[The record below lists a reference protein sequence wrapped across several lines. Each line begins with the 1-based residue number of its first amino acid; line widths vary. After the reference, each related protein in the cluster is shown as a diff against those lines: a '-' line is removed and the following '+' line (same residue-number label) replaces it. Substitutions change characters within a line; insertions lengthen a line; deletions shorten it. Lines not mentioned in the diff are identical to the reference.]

1 LLLKWET
8 HWSMAAGLHF
18 APWAPRAFAVYFN
31 GIFHGTA
38 HIGESD
44 DLLLFRDANG
54 CWSELA
60 VEAPAGDL

>member
-1 LLLKWET
+1 MGNTLVDGGRT
-8 HWSMAAGLHF
+8 TFRAVGSPRIRGL
-18 APWAPRAFAVYFN
+18 FN

-38 HIGESD
+38 RIGESD
-44 DLLLFRDANG
+44 HLLLFRDANG